1 MKKYLIITLLLV
13 FTVILNAATQ
23 DDLNVIYLD
32 DLDQKLIDTIDLII
46 SFNNSAN
53 NMIGIVDGAEEYSK
67 YLLSITMDTTNLRTT
82 ISESLDM
89 LPSEREETIWLI
101 MASLQPEPIDRQTR
115 ISSLQDQENSDY
127 LEQRLPKL
135 TEQLTRFRRQIINEE
150 IQIAEKRIITEK
162 YLTLHNRHF
171 IYQLL
176 YCFSLD
182 QHLLS
187 RGNRQYLVDL
197 IKLIDRNIYG
207 VKL

>member
-127 LEQRLPKL
+127 LEQRLPKI